1 MSLRRVCLA
10 PPASG
15 DSQAALTEREGLS
28 LDEHYADDDASLLV
42 PLGKTNGRFVLS
54 YSCLVLI

>member
-28 LDEHYADDDASLLV
+28 LDEHYADDEASLLL
-42 PLGKTNGRFVLS
+42 PLANMNGRFVFS

>member
-28 LDEHYADDDASLLV
+28 LDEHYADDDVSLLV
-42 PLGKTNGRFVLS
+42 PLGMVDL
-54 YSCLVLI
+54 C

>member
-1 MSLRRVCLA
+1 MA

-28 LDEHYADDDASLLV
+28 LDEHYADDEASLLV
-42 PLGKTNGRFVLS
+42 PLANMNCRFVFS